1 MRLTSLGPEMKAFKN
16 LYENSLL
23 KEYMKVDYDQTK
35 VDNLI
40 QEYTQAR
47 LKACALNV
55 DFAKATQSQNG
66 HIYLKTLRE
75 AIMEELNLNG

>member
-40 QEYTQAR
+40 
-47 LKACALNV
+47 
-55 DFAKATQSQNG
+55 
-66 HIYLKTLRE
+66 
-75 AIMEELNLNG
+75 